1 MRDAYFAYATA
12 GIWIGSGLLY
22 LAIGRG
28 SRSDR
33 VERFGG
39 SVLMGKGVMNWAYW
53 MLEPMVRGLARLDV
67 TANMMTWASLAL
79 GIGAAGALAVGMPG
93 LACLLATIST
103 LGDILDGQIARYTH
117 TGSQR
122 GELLDSAVD
131 RYTELAFVA
140 GFIVNAHQSVAFLI
154 VGLTALQA
162 CMMISY
168 STAKAEALGIT
179 PPRGLMR
186 RHERAAYLISG
197 VGISSMLGSPIPAVV
212 AFSVVA
218 VVGNLSAIRRLTAIA
233 AELR

>member
-1 MRDAYFAYATA
+1 MRDVYFTYAVA
-12 GIWIGSGLLY
+12 ALWIGSGLLY
-22 LAIGRG
+22 IATGRG

-33 VERFGG
+33 VENFGG
-39 SVLMGKGVMNWAYW
+39 SVLMGKGIMNWAYW
-53 MLEPMVRGLARLDV
+53 MLEPVVRGLARLDV
-67 TANMMTWASLAL
+67 TANMMTWASLVL
-79 GIGAAGALAVGMPG
+79 GIGAAAALAVGMPG
-93 LACLLATIST
+93 LACLLATVST

-117 TGSQR
+117 TGSRR
-122 GELLDSAVD
+122 GELLDSSVD

-140 GFIVNAHQSVAFLI
+140 GFIVSARHSVALLI

-186 RHERAAYLISG
+186 RHERAAYLITG
-197 VGISSMLGSPIPAVV
+197 VGLTSVISSPIPAVV

-218 VVGNLSAIRRLTAIA
+218 VVGNLAAIRRLTAIS
-233 AELR
+233 AEL